1 MVHPRRHPDQ
11 SVHVERHPTP
21 GPVIGDTNRVKR
33 GWALFATNEDLND
46 YVLVDFVEYRRS
58 VAKLVDSGSVKKTL
72 ILLAI

>member
-11 SVHVERHPTP
+11 SVHAERHPTP
-21 GPVIGDTNRVKR
+21 GPVIGDTNRVNR
-33 GWALFATNEDLND
+33 GWALFATNEDLDD

-58 VAKLVDSGSVKKTL
+58 VAKLVDQGSVKKTL